1 MSHRPSHPTRLM
13 FPSFCW
19 RRSIPP
25 ALSVYVPHLLT
36 CRCISHDI
44 GGCREPRKT
53 HRLVPL
59 SAPLSARF
67 IHQTTP
73 RRLYFIRPLNIHNVN
88 IDKFSIVSCRS
99 IRHARSTNTRRL
111 KIFPSERSLTN
122 ISFARCLRIPRTSA
136 RCTIGELRNCT

>member
-25 ALSVYVPHLLT
+25 ALSVYVPYLLI

-44 GGCREPRKT
+44 DGSRAPRKT
-53 HRLVPL
+53 HRLVRL
-59 SAPLSARF
+59 SAPLNALF

-88 IDKFSIVSCRS
+88 IEKFSIVSCRS
-99 IRHARSTNTRRL
+99 IRHARSPNVRRL
-111 KIFPSERSLTN
+111 KIIHSERPLTN
-122 ISFARCLRIPRTSA
+122 ISFPRCL
-136 RCTIGELRNCT
+136 